1 MPPASKSRRSNMI
14 RDDSDD
20 EQDAPP
26 RRASTSRRGQQQGTG
41 GAGHDDDDSE
51 GEIDPSKVDLGDVL
65 PQYLNQ
71 PLHAQQSEARLKLL
85 VQDLKGLRNQLITTV
100 ELLEEVGANVASEK
114 GHEREADLGD
124 DEVPEDPEEI
134 RGIEKQYRHLLDKLA
149 EIDIRTKTLSEMR
162 QKLAQR
168 HVFTNLY
175 DQYEQE
181 VQMLLEAYGLQ
192 TPRQKYLDNQ
202 LWKSFRAL
210 LWAPSSENLMVS
222 TFDTRSQEQLYDGKP
237 VPNLKRFIPSREG
250 RGRRRLGRRD
260 RNWRPIIRLQVPAH
274 FDLVDRSGHVVST
287 RCTSSRF
294 SSPVLMLLK
303 LGPRFSFR
311 DFSNKCPH
319 SYSRAAFVE
328 FVAKGKQNCPVHGCP
343 VKDMTMEH
351 VHEDLGL
358 KRRVEAHK
366 RRVEQER
373 QNGGASMGNGGNG
386 AGTQRG
392 RAATQWETVESSDEE

>member
-1 MPPASKSRRSNMI
+1 MPIPSLSFWGKPPVAEPNMPSASKSRRSNMI

-20 EQDAPP
+20 EQDAPA
-26 RRASTSRRGQQQGTG
+26 RRASTSHQQGKG
-41 GAGHDDDDSE
+41 GAGHDDDSE

-124 DEVPEDPEEI
+124 DEVPEDP
-134 RGIEKQYRHLLDKLA
+134 KQYRHLLDKLA

-181 VQMLLEAYGLQ
+181 VQILLEAYGLQ

-210 LWAPSSENLMVS
+210 LW
-222 TFDTRSQEQLYDGKP
+222 EQLYDGKP
-237 VPNLKRFIPSREG
+237 VPNLKRFIPSQAGDEDDSDDEIEIG
-250 RGRRRLGRRD
+250 A
-260 RNWRPIIRLQVPAH
+260 Q
-274 FDLVDRSGHVVST
+274 
-287 RCTSSRF
+287 SSDF
-294 SSPVLMLLK
+294 KCPLTLTLLTDPVT
-303 LGPRFSFR
+303 
-311 DFSNKCPH
+311 SNKCPH

-373 QNGGASMGNGGNG
+373 QNGGASMGNGGSE